1 MKRIIS
7 AIVAVVMTILYIPV
21 FAADET
27 ASNTIGETENT
38 AILKNTILH
47 LWDFSDEK
55 QAAADSEAMDVPV
68 LSGSAEY
75 SAEHKNV
82 RLTSENG
89 AGLSV
94 DLSEPAAAQSSE
106 NIINVEFDVNF
117 GKINK
122 QYFGYS
128 ITDNAGNKI
137 IDCNFSPYN
146 SSSAETDGY
155 LKIGGVSVIEAADES
170 SVNNQI
176 VSCISAVNADG
187 MTAETTHFRNE
198 IDLAGGTATVYIAG
212 GSSSGSFTGTFDT
225 EVFSNIA
232 GFETS
237 LTKMST
243 SRYTYFDNLKISQY
257 QYVTPPP
264 DSELVHYVTAKAE
277 GGTTVVDT
285 SKMVYGGHITSFM
298 VTTAKDGEL
307 IDQYMTEVLDSVSV
321 NTEGAE
327 NIEIAPV
334 YTYTGMDE
342 TKFNSADGFTLKD
355 INVLGEIADG
365 RYNMSFKKTTS
376 KVTDIYVNGGMVVN
390 NAEQPGNGRS
400 NPRGALCEANDV
412 KIEGGV
418 VNIKTLRTEY
428 SGITYPDAPIS
439 EISIVKAPSI
449 IERKTKITIMG
460 DSLVSNYYG
469 GKKTELG
476 SSQTGW
482 GQQLINFLDSDKYEI
497 VNLANSGHYARILYE
512 TAMSG
517 AVSNSLEGDIILCQV
532 GYNDRVRS
540 NEAEMTEYMTKM
552 AEAAKAAGITI
563 IFVAP
568 PATCDD
574 ETKYGSSY
582 ANPIDTTAA
591 DYVNT
596 SYSYPVRY
604 GETVKETA
612 KKLGAGFIDLSRMS
626 YDYLTSLYGTDI
638 DAARELY
645 IQNIG
650 VSDGIHL
657 SYAGA
662 MKWAS
667 FIAQELYD
675 NGYITDID
683 TEFDYTVTDTEG
695 NIIACSVSDGPAT
708 TEPTTAPTEGAVS
721 PEPAADPEEP
731 ELNGGRMLLSED
743 FSDGGY
749 EDWIDSKKTLSIKQ
763 DEVNGNY
770 LSMNVS
776 SSDSGAYRLFE
787 ETEKPVLQYS
797 YECDVRLKAGNNKS
811 TQLAL
816 MSDGYTFS
824 SNNVNYGIG
833 SGYIFKLY
841 SVNSTEWTINP
852 DTDNKTVT
860 IPNTEWVHLKVSS
873 DSESGTTWLKLTNG
887 EDILYSG
894 AITPYSEKNVP
905 VGLHL
910 RGGKNNAV
918 IDVDNLSLT
927 VVEDNR
933 FSGYSAFRNESNVG
947 AVIIPGIEGNVCAA
961 LYDGEGRLLGVR
973 TAEGS
978 EEAQTLKFPIP
989 KESGAYMKIFNLT
1002 DDMQPLSDASE
1013 TIDIDSLNEK
1023 NSDYLLYGRSVYAF
1037 GDSIVFGHTK
1047 PEESFMQLIAED
1059 YNMDLAMYAVNGA
1072 TVVNT
1077 DSSEKEDASESK
1089 ESNYIINQIRNASSE
1104 APDMIVFDGYTNDAY
1119 GDPETDSFNSKGA
1132 HINIMENLGEIQGS
1146 DAAEFDNKTF
1156 CGGFEEI
1163 IYTMKQKWPDTPIV
1177 FVTIHKSGGRDWDIQ
1192 CKLRELAIQMC
1203 DEWGV
1208 YVADVFNDTSLDTN
1222 DPEQMKNYIINGA
1235 GSHPN
1240 VEACREFYIP
1250 VVTAA
1255 MKEASEN
1262 NMEFS
1267 VLPDNI
1273 NDKVDLAVFAGQ
1285 SNMSGRGSAADA
1297 VVCDINAGFEY
1308 KAISDPAT
1316 LVRIEEP
1323 FGLGEDKE
1331 GSIADFNSDGMSR
1344 RTGSMVSAV
1353 VDEYY
1358 RQTGRQLVA
1367 VSASIGGSSTAEW
1380 LDNYIYDAVG
1390 RLDAAK
1396 RFLTR
1401 NGIEI
1406 GRTFVVWCQGESDGD
1421 QKMTAEDYTAN
1432 TKDIFDFFKQHG
1444 AEKCFMVQTGHYNY
1458 IDYPGITKGHTG
1470 EEWDESYGV
1479 IRGAQTAMCCADEDF
1494 VLAGSFEPYIED
1506 MKDRYHYYQS
1516 AYNAVGQTVG
1526 QNIADFYENEGLG
1539 GE

>member
-55 QAAADSEAMDVPV
+55 QAAADSGAMDVPV

-82 RLTSENG
+82 RLTSESG

-94 DLSEPAAAQSSE
+94 NLSEPAAAQSSE

-412 KIEGGV
+412 KIEGGA

-612 KKLGAGFIDLSRMS
+612 EKLGAGFIDLSRMS

-721 PEPAADPEEP
+721 PEPAKDPEEP

-860 IPNTEWVHLKVSS
+860 IPNTEWVHLKVSG

-894 AITPYSEKNVP
+894 A
-905 VGLHL
+905 
-910 RGGKNNAV
+910 
-918 IDVDNLSLT
+918 
-927 VVEDNR
+927 
-933 FSGYSAFRNESNVG
+933 
-947 AVIIPGIEGNVCAA
+947 
-961 LYDGEGRLLGVR
+961 
-973 TAEGS
+973 
-978 EEAQTLKFPIP
+978 
-989 KESGAYMKIFNLT
+989 YMKIFNWT

-1119 GDPETDSFNSKGA
+1119 GDPETDSFNSKGV

-1331 GSIADFNSDGMSR
+1331 GSIADFNSDGTSK

-1380 LDNYIYDAVG
+1380 LGNYIYDAVD

-1421 QKMTAEDYTAN
+1421 QKMTAEAYTAN

-1470 EEWDESYGV
+1470 EEWDECYGV

>member
-1 MKRIIS
+1 
-7 AIVAVVMTILYIPV
+7 
-21 FAADET
+21 
-27 ASNTIGETENT
+27 
-38 AILKNTILH
+38 
-47 LWDFSDEK
+47 
-55 QAAADSEAMDVPV
+55 
-68 LSGSAEY
+68 
-75 SAEHKNV
+75 
-82 RLTSENG
+82 
-89 AGLSV
+89 
-94 DLSEPAAAQSSE
+94 
-106 NIINVEFDVNF
+106 
-117 GKINK
+117 
-122 QYFGYS
+122 
-128 ITDNAGNKI
+128 
-137 IDCNFSPYN
+137 
-146 SSSAETDGY
+146 
-155 LKIGGVSVIEAADES
+155 
-170 SVNNQI
+170 
-176 VSCISAVNADG
+176 
-187 MTAETTHFRNE
+187 
-198 IDLAGGTATVYIAG
+198 
-212 GSSSGSFTGTFDT
+212 
-225 EVFSNIA
+225 
-232 GFETS
+232 
-237 LTKMST
+237 
-243 SRYTYFDNLKISQY
+243 
-257 QYVTPPP
+257 
-264 DSELVHYVTAKAE
+264 
-277 GGTTVVDT
+277 
-285 SKMVYGGHITSFM
+285 
-298 VTTAKDGEL
+298 
-307 IDQYMTEVLDSVSV
+307 
-321 NTEGAE
+321 
-327 NIEIAPV
+327 
-334 YTYTGMDE
+334 
-342 TKFNSADGFTLKD
+342 
-355 INVLGEIADG
+355 
-365 RYNMSFKKTTS
+365 
-376 KVTDIYVNGGMVVN
+376 
-390 NAEQPGNGRS
+390 
-400 NPRGALCEANDV
+400 
-412 KIEGGV
+412 
-418 VNIKTLRTEY
+418 
-428 SGITYPDAPIS
+428 
-439 EISIVKAPSI
+439 
-449 IERKTKITIMG
+449 
-460 DSLVSNYYG
+460 
-469 GKKTELG
+469 
-476 SSQTGW
+476 
-482 GQQLINFLDSDKYEI
+482 
-497 VNLANSGHYARILYE
+497 
-512 TAMSG
+512 
-517 AVSNSLEGDIILCQV
+517 
-532 GYNDRVRS
+532 
-540 NEAEMTEYMTKM
+540 MTEYMTKM

-894 AITPYSEKNVP
+894 A
-905 VGLHL
+905 
-910 RGGKNNAV
+910 
-918 IDVDNLSLT
+918 
-927 VVEDNR
+927 
-933 FSGYSAFRNESNVG
+933 
-947 AVIIPGIEGNVCAA
+947 
-961 LYDGEGRLLGVR
+961 
-973 TAEGS
+973 
-978 EEAQTLKFPIP
+978 
-989 KESGAYMKIFNLT
+989 YMKIFNLT

-1119 GDPETDSFNSKGA
+1119 GDPGTDSFNSKGA

-1146 DAAEFDNKTF
+1146 DTAEFDNKTF

-1331 GSIADFNSDGMSR
+1331 GSIADFNSDGTSK
-1344 RTGSMVSAV
+1344 RTGSMVSAA

-1380 LDNYIYDAVG
+1380 LDNYIYDAVD

-1421 QKMTAEDYTAN
+1421 QKMTAEAYTAN
-1432 TKDIFDFFKQHG
+1432 TKDIFDLFKQHG

-1470 EEWDESYGV
+1470 EEWDECYGV

-1494 VLAGSFEPYIED
+1494 VLAGSFEPYIKD

>member
-1 MKRIIS
+1 
-7 AIVAVVMTILYIPV
+7 
-21 FAADET
+21 
-27 ASNTIGETENT
+27 
-38 AILKNTILH
+38 
-47 LWDFSDEK
+47 
-55 QAAADSEAMDVPV
+55 
-68 LSGSAEY
+68 
-75 SAEHKNV
+75 
-82 RLTSENG
+82 
-89 AGLSV
+89 
-94 DLSEPAAAQSSE
+94 
-106 NIINVEFDVNF
+106 
-117 GKINK
+117 
-122 QYFGYS
+122 
-128 ITDNAGNKI
+128 
-137 IDCNFSPYN
+137 
-146 SSSAETDGY
+146 
-155 LKIGGVSVIEAADES
+155 
-170 SVNNQI
+170 
-176 VSCISAVNADG
+176 
-187 MTAETTHFRNE
+187 
-198 IDLAGGTATVYIAG
+198 
-212 GSSSGSFTGTFDT
+212 
-225 EVFSNIA
+225 
-232 GFETS
+232 
-237 LTKMST
+237 
-243 SRYTYFDNLKISQY
+243 
-257 QYVTPPP
+257 
-264 DSELVHYVTAKAE
+264 
-277 GGTTVVDT
+277 
-285 SKMVYGGHITSFM
+285 
-298 VTTAKDGEL
+298 
-307 IDQYMTEVLDSVSV
+307 
-321 NTEGAE
+321 
-327 NIEIAPV
+327 
-334 YTYTGMDE
+334 
-342 TKFNSADGFTLKD
+342 
-355 INVLGEIADG
+355 
-365 RYNMSFKKTTS
+365 
-376 KVTDIYVNGGMVVN
+376 
-390 NAEQPGNGRS
+390 
-400 NPRGALCEANDV
+400 
-412 KIEGGV
+412 
-418 VNIKTLRTEY
+418 
-428 SGITYPDAPIS
+428 
-439 EISIVKAPSI
+439 
-449 IERKTKITIMG
+449 
-460 DSLVSNYYG
+460 
-469 GKKTELG
+469 
-476 SSQTGW
+476 
-482 GQQLINFLDSDKYEI
+482 
-497 VNLANSGHYARILYE
+497 
-512 TAMSG
+512 
-517 AVSNSLEGDIILCQV
+517 
-532 GYNDRVRS
+532 
-540 NEAEMTEYMTKM
+540 MTEYMTKM

-568 PATCDD
+568 PAACDD

-816 MSDGYTFS
+816 ISDGYTFS

-841 SVNSTEWTINP
+841 SVNSTDWTINP

-860 IPNTEWVHLKVSS
+860 IPNTEWVHLKVSG

-894 AITPYSEKNVP
+894 A
-905 VGLHL
+905 
-910 RGGKNNAV
+910 
-918 IDVDNLSLT
+918 
-927 VVEDNR
+927 
-933 FSGYSAFRNESNVG
+933 
-947 AVIIPGIEGNVCAA
+947 
-961 LYDGEGRLLGVR
+961 
-973 TAEGS
+973 
-978 EEAQTLKFPIP
+978 
-989 KESGAYMKIFNLT
+989 YMKIFNWT

-1331 GSIADFNSDGMSR
+1331 GSIADFNSDGMSK

-1380 LDNYIYDAVG
+1380 LDNYIYDAVD

-1432 TKDIFDFFKQHG
+1432 TKDLFDFFKQHG

>member
-1 MKRIIS
+1 
-7 AIVAVVMTILYIPV
+7 
-21 FAADET
+21 
-27 ASNTIGETENT
+27 
-38 AILKNTILH
+38 
-47 LWDFSDEK
+47 
-55 QAAADSEAMDVPV
+55 
-68 LSGSAEY
+68 
-75 SAEHKNV
+75 
-82 RLTSENG
+82 
-89 AGLSV
+89 
-94 DLSEPAAAQSSE
+94 
-106 NIINVEFDVNF
+106 
-117 GKINK
+117 
-122 QYFGYS
+122 
-128 ITDNAGNKI
+128 
-137 IDCNFSPYN
+137 
-146 SSSAETDGY
+146 
-155 LKIGGVSVIEAADES
+155 
-170 SVNNQI
+170 
-176 VSCISAVNADG
+176 
-187 MTAETTHFRNE
+187 
-198 IDLAGGTATVYIAG
+198 
-212 GSSSGSFTGTFDT
+212 
-225 EVFSNIA
+225 
-232 GFETS
+232 
-237 LTKMST
+237 
-243 SRYTYFDNLKISQY
+243 
-257 QYVTPPP
+257 
-264 DSELVHYVTAKAE
+264 
-277 GGTTVVDT
+277 
-285 SKMVYGGHITSFM
+285 
-298 VTTAKDGEL
+298 
-307 IDQYMTEVLDSVSV
+307 
-321 NTEGAE
+321 
-327 NIEIAPV
+327 
-334 YTYTGMDE
+334 
-342 TKFNSADGFTLKD
+342 
-355 INVLGEIADG
+355 
-365 RYNMSFKKTTS
+365 
-376 KVTDIYVNGGMVVN
+376 
-390 NAEQPGNGRS
+390 
-400 NPRGALCEANDV
+400 
-412 KIEGGV
+412 
-418 VNIKTLRTEY
+418 
-428 SGITYPDAPIS
+428 
-439 EISIVKAPSI
+439 
-449 IERKTKITIMG
+449 
-460 DSLVSNYYG
+460 
-469 GKKTELG
+469 
-476 SSQTGW
+476 
-482 GQQLINFLDSDKYEI
+482 
-497 VNLANSGHYARILYE
+497 
-512 TAMSG
+512 
-517 AVSNSLEGDIILCQV
+517 
-532 GYNDRVRS
+532 
-540 NEAEMTEYMTKM
+540 
-552 AEAAKAAGITI
+552 
-563 IFVAP
+563 
-568 PATCDD
+568 
-574 ETKYGSSY
+574 
-582 ANPIDTTAA
+582 
-591 DYVNT
+591 
-596 SYSYPVRY
+596 
-604 GETVKETA
+604 
-612 KKLGAGFIDLSRMS
+612 MS

-721 PEPAADPEEP
+721 PEPAKDPEEP

-860 IPNTEWVHLKVSS
+860 IPNTEWVHLKVSG

-894 AITPYSEKNVP
+894 A
-905 VGLHL
+905 
-910 RGGKNNAV
+910 
-918 IDVDNLSLT
+918 
-927 VVEDNR
+927 
-933 FSGYSAFRNESNVG
+933 
-947 AVIIPGIEGNVCAA
+947 
-961 LYDGEGRLLGVR
+961 
-973 TAEGS
+973 
-978 EEAQTLKFPIP
+978 
-989 KESGAYMKIFNLT
+989 YMKIFNWT

-1119 GDPETDSFNSKGA
+1119 GDPETDSFNSKGV

-1331 GSIADFNSDGMSR
+1331 GSIADFNSDGTSK

-1380 LDNYIYDAVG
+1380 LGNYIYDAVD

-1421 QKMTAEDYTAN
+1421 QKMTAEAYTAN

-1470 EEWDESYGV
+1470 EEWDECYGV
-1479 IRGAQTAMCCADEDF
+1479 IRGAQTAMCSADEDF

>member
-1 MKRIIS
+1 
-7 AIVAVVMTILYIPV
+7 
-21 FAADET
+21 
-27 ASNTIGETENT
+27 
-38 AILKNTILH
+38 
-47 LWDFSDEK
+47 
-55 QAAADSEAMDVPV
+55 
-68 LSGSAEY
+68 
-75 SAEHKNV
+75 
-82 RLTSENG
+82 
-89 AGLSV
+89 
-94 DLSEPAAAQSSE
+94 
-106 NIINVEFDVNF
+106 
-117 GKINK
+117 
-122 QYFGYS
+122 
-128 ITDNAGNKI
+128 
-137 IDCNFSPYN
+137 
-146 SSSAETDGY
+146 
-155 LKIGGVSVIEAADES
+155 
-170 SVNNQI
+170 
-176 VSCISAVNADG
+176 
-187 MTAETTHFRNE
+187 
-198 IDLAGGTATVYIAG
+198 
-212 GSSSGSFTGTFDT
+212 
-225 EVFSNIA
+225 
-232 GFETS
+232 
-237 LTKMST
+237 
-243 SRYTYFDNLKISQY
+243 
-257 QYVTPPP
+257 
-264 DSELVHYVTAKAE
+264 
-277 GGTTVVDT
+277 
-285 SKMVYGGHITSFM
+285 
-298 VTTAKDGEL
+298 
-307 IDQYMTEVLDSVSV
+307 
-321 NTEGAE
+321 
-327 NIEIAPV
+327 
-334 YTYTGMDE
+334 
-342 TKFNSADGFTLKD
+342 
-355 INVLGEIADG
+355 
-365 RYNMSFKKTTS
+365 
-376 KVTDIYVNGGMVVN
+376 
-390 NAEQPGNGRS
+390 
-400 NPRGALCEANDV
+400 
-412 KIEGGV
+412 
-418 VNIKTLRTEY
+418 
-428 SGITYPDAPIS
+428 
-439 EISIVKAPSI
+439 
-449 IERKTKITIMG
+449 
-460 DSLVSNYYG
+460 
-469 GKKTELG
+469 
-476 SSQTGW
+476 
-482 GQQLINFLDSDKYEI
+482 
-497 VNLANSGHYARILYE
+497 
-512 TAMSG
+512 
-517 AVSNSLEGDIILCQV
+517 
-532 GYNDRVRS
+532 
-540 NEAEMTEYMTKM
+540 MTEYMTKM

-695 NIIACSVSDGPAT
+695 NIIACSVSDGSAT
-708 TEPTTAPTEGAVS
+708 PKPTTAPTEGAVS
-721 PEPAADPEEP
+721 PEPATAPTEGAVSPEPAKDPEEP

-841 SVNSTEWTINP
+841 SVNSTDWTINP

-860 IPNTEWVHLKVSS
+860 IPNTEWVHLKVSG

-887 EDILYSG
+887 EDILY
-894 AITPYSEKNVP
+894 
-905 VGLHL
+905 
-910 RGGKNNAV
+910 
-918 IDVDNLSLT
+918 
-927 VVEDNR
+927 
-933 FSGYSAFRNESNVG
+933 
-947 AVIIPGIEGNVCAA
+947 
-961 LYDGEGRLLGVR
+961 
-973 TAEGS
+973 
-978 EEAQTLKFPIP
+978 
-989 KESGAYMKIFNLT
+989 SGAYMKIFNLT

-1023 NSDYLLYGRSVYAF
+1023 NFDYLLYGRSVYAF

-1222 DPEQMKNYIINGA
+1222 DPEQMKNYIINGE

-1331 GSIADFNSDGMSR
+1331 GSIADFNSDGTSK
-1344 RTGSMVSAV
+1344 RTGSMVSAA

-1421 QKMTAEDYTAN
+1421 QKMTAEAYTAN
-1432 TKDIFDFFKQHG
+1432 TKDIFDLFKQHG

-1470 EEWDESYGV
+1470 EEWDECYGV

>member
-1 MKRIIS
+1 
-7 AIVAVVMTILYIPV
+7 
-21 FAADET
+21 
-27 ASNTIGETENT
+27 
-38 AILKNTILH
+38 
-47 LWDFSDEK
+47 
-55 QAAADSEAMDVPV
+55 
-68 LSGSAEY
+68 
-75 SAEHKNV
+75 
-82 RLTSENG
+82 
-89 AGLSV
+89 
-94 DLSEPAAAQSSE
+94 
-106 NIINVEFDVNF
+106 
-117 GKINK
+117 
-122 QYFGYS
+122 
-128 ITDNAGNKI
+128 
-137 IDCNFSPYN
+137 
-146 SSSAETDGY
+146 
-155 LKIGGVSVIEAADES
+155 
-170 SVNNQI
+170 
-176 VSCISAVNADG
+176 
-187 MTAETTHFRNE
+187 
-198 IDLAGGTATVYIAG
+198 
-212 GSSSGSFTGTFDT
+212 
-225 EVFSNIA
+225 
-232 GFETS
+232 
-237 LTKMST
+237 
-243 SRYTYFDNLKISQY
+243 
-257 QYVTPPP
+257 
-264 DSELVHYVTAKAE
+264 
-277 GGTTVVDT
+277 
-285 SKMVYGGHITSFM
+285 
-298 VTTAKDGEL
+298 
-307 IDQYMTEVLDSVSV
+307 
-321 NTEGAE
+321 
-327 NIEIAPV
+327 
-334 YTYTGMDE
+334 
-342 TKFNSADGFTLKD
+342 
-355 INVLGEIADG
+355 
-365 RYNMSFKKTTS
+365 
-376 KVTDIYVNGGMVVN
+376 
-390 NAEQPGNGRS
+390 
-400 NPRGALCEANDV
+400 
-412 KIEGGV
+412 
-418 VNIKTLRTEY
+418 
-428 SGITYPDAPIS
+428 
-439 EISIVKAPSI
+439 
-449 IERKTKITIMG
+449 
-460 DSLVSNYYG
+460 
-469 GKKTELG
+469 
-476 SSQTGW
+476 
-482 GQQLINFLDSDKYEI
+482 
-497 VNLANSGHYARILYE
+497 
-512 TAMSG
+512 
-517 AVSNSLEGDIILCQV
+517 
-532 GYNDRVRS
+532 
-540 NEAEMTEYMTKM
+540 MTEYMTKM

-568 PATCDD
+568 PAACDD

-662 MKWAS
+662 MKLAS

-708 TEPTTAPTEGAVS
+708 TEPTTAPTEEAVSPEPTTAPTEGAVS
-721 PEPAADPEEP
+721 PEPAKDPEEP

-860 IPNTEWVHLKVSS
+860 IPNTEWVHLKVSG

-894 AITPYSEKNVP
+894 A
-905 VGLHL
+905 
-910 RGGKNNAV
+910 
-918 IDVDNLSLT
+918 
-927 VVEDNR
+927 
-933 FSGYSAFRNESNVG
+933 
-947 AVIIPGIEGNVCAA
+947 
-961 LYDGEGRLLGVR
+961 
-973 TAEGS
+973 
-978 EEAQTLKFPIP
+978 
-989 KESGAYMKIFNLT
+989 YMKIFNWT

-1119 GDPETDSFNSKGA
+1119 GDPETDSFNSKGV

-1331 GSIADFNSDGMSR
+1331 GSIADFNSDGTSK

-1380 LDNYIYDAVG
+1380 LDNYIYDAVD

-1470 EEWDESYGV
+1470 EEWDEFYGV

>member
-55 QAAADSEAMDVPV
+55 QAAADSGAMDVPV

-82 RLTSENG
+82 RLTSESG

-94 DLSEPAAAQSSE
+94 NLSEPAAAQSSE

-412 KIEGGV
+412 KIEGGA

-612 KKLGAGFIDLSRMS
+612 EKLGR
-626 YDYLTSLYGTDI
+626 
-638 DAARELY
+638 
-645 IQNIG
+645 
-650 VSDGIHL
+650 
-657 SYAGA
+657 
-662 MKWAS
+662 
-667 FIAQELYD
+667 
-675 NGYITDID
+675 
-683 TEFDYTVTDTEG
+683 
-695 NIIACSVSDGPAT
+695 
-708 TEPTTAPTEGAVS
+708 
-721 PEPAADPEEP
+721 
-731 ELNGGRMLLSED
+731 
-743 FSDGGY
+743 
-749 EDWIDSKKTLSIKQ
+749 
-763 DEVNGNY
+763 
-770 LSMNVS
+770 
-776 SSDSGAYRLFE
+776 
-787 ETEKPVLQYS
+787 VL
-797 YECDVRLKAGNNKS
+797 
-811 TQLAL
+811 
-816 MSDGYTFS
+816 
-824 SNNVNYGIG
+824 
-833 SGYIFKLY
+833 
-841 SVNSTEWTINP
+841 
-852 DTDNKTVT
+852 
-860 IPNTEWVHLKVSS
+860 
-873 DSESGTTWLKLTNG
+873 
-887 EDILYSG
+887 
-894 AITPYSEKNVP
+894 
-905 VGLHL
+905 
-910 RGGKNNAV
+910 
-918 IDVDNLSLT
+918 
-927 VVEDNR
+927 
-933 FSGYSAFRNESNVG
+933 
-947 AVIIPGIEGNVCAA
+947 
-961 LYDGEGRLLGVR
+961 
-973 TAEGS
+973 
-978 EEAQTLKFPIP
+978 
-989 KESGAYMKIFNLT
+989 
-1002 DDMQPLSDASE
+1002 
-1013 TIDIDSLNEK
+1013 
-1023 NSDYLLYGRSVYAF
+1023 
-1037 GDSIVFGHTK
+1037 
-1047 PEESFMQLIAED
+1047 
-1059 YNMDLAMYAVNGA
+1059 
-1072 TVVNT
+1072 
-1077 DSSEKEDASESK
+1077 
-1089 ESNYIINQIRNASSE
+1089 
-1104 APDMIVFDGYTNDAY
+1104 
-1119 GDPETDSFNSKGA
+1119 
-1132 HINIMENLGEIQGS
+1132 
-1146 DAAEFDNKTF
+1146 
-1156 CGGFEEI
+1156 
-1163 IYTMKQKWPDTPIV
+1163 
-1177 FVTIHKSGGRDWDIQ
+1177 
-1192 CKLRELAIQMC
+1192 
-1203 DEWGV
+1203 
-1208 YVADVFNDTSLDTN
+1208 
-1222 DPEQMKNYIINGA
+1222 
-1235 GSHPN
+1235 
-1240 VEACREFYIP
+1240 
-1250 VVTAA
+1250 
-1255 MKEASEN
+1255 
-1262 NMEFS
+1262 
-1267 VLPDNI
+1267 
-1273 NDKVDLAVFAGQ
+1273 
-1285 SNMSGRGSAADA
+1285 
-1297 VVCDINAGFEY
+1297 
-1308 KAISDPAT
+1308 
-1316 LVRIEEP
+1316 
-1323 FGLGEDKE
+1323 
-1331 GSIADFNSDGMSR
+1331 
-1344 RTGSMVSAV
+1344 
-1353 VDEYY
+1353 
-1358 RQTGRQLVA
+1358 
-1367 VSASIGGSSTAEW
+1367 
-1380 LDNYIYDAVG
+1380 
-1390 RLDAAK
+1390 
-1396 RFLTR
+1396 
-1401 NGIEI
+1401 
-1406 GRTFVVWCQGESDGD
+1406 
-1421 QKMTAEDYTAN
+1421 
-1432 TKDIFDFFKQHG
+1432 
-1444 AEKCFMVQTGHYNY
+1444 
-1458 IDYPGITKGHTG
+1458 
-1470 EEWDESYGV
+1470 
-1479 IRGAQTAMCCADEDF
+1479 
-1494 VLAGSFEPYIED
+1494 
-1506 MKDRYHYYQS
+1506 
-1516 AYNAVGQTVG
+1516 
-1526 QNIADFYENEGLG
+1526 
-1539 GE
+1539 